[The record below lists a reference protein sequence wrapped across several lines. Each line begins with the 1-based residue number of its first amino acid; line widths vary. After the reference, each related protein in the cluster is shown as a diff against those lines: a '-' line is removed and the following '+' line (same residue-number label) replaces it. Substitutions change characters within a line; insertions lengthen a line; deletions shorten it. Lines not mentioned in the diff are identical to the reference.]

1 MVKWGTGREAKV
13 KRSTQPRG
21 LGGYNSNV
29 QHRGSVF
36 HIQTED
42 SGIDNPYITT
52 HLYDD
57 RGAIL
62 STKKSSYA
70 QLINDGGCDD
80 AHRHRMIQ
88 DQHDT
93 MYHAL
98 RAGRFV
104 HLWVP
109 PATRANKTRRNMTP
123 PMPMQSV
130 ANIAVEQPLGEA
142 SSGLV
147 RIGNGQL
154 IDTFTDAPAPRLA
167 AFATAAASLF
177 DTAGM
182 DWDAAFGRVAT
193 ADFNGSDEPEAM
205 VVISSRH
212 VHVAHR
218 SLRDGDV
225 ALVAVAP
232 RTRRVGFIVAEAR
245 AELHAFE
252 SAAEDH
258 AY

>member
-1 MVKWGTGREAKV
+1 M
-13 KRSTQPRG
+13 KRTTQL
-21 LGGYNSNV
+21 LGGYNINV
-29 QHRGSVF
+29 HHRGCVF

-62 STKKSSYA
+62 STKKSSYS
-70 QLINDGGCDD
+70 QLINDGSCDD
-80 AHRHRMIQ
+80 ALRHRLIQ
-88 DQHDT
+88 DQHET

-98 RAGRFV
+98 RAGRFD

-109 PATRANKTRRNMTP
+109 PTRPTDKVRKTTLTLP
-123 PMPMQSV
+123 VQSV
-130 ANIAVEQPLGEA
+130 ASIAAEQPPPET

-147 RIGNGQL
+147 QIGSGQL
-154 IDTFTDAPAPRLA
+154 IDTSTNSQSPRLV
-167 AFATAAASLF
+167 AFATATANLF
-177 DTAGM
+177 DTAGTN
-182 DWDAAFGRVAT
+182 WNAVFGRVAT
-193 ADFNGSDEPEAM
+193 SNNNDDPETI
-205 VVISSRH
+205 VVISSSH

-218 SLRDGDV
+218 SLRDSDV
-225 ALVAVAP
+225 ALVAIAP

-252 SAAEDH
+252 SAADDH
-258 AY
+258 AC